1 VAAGI
6 AIGFF
11 TSAAAGILAALLMAP
26 FRELGRYFFVLNAGV
41 AFVLLCLAAPYRIS
55 SPGATYFGRVLAG
68 LAMTLV
74 IGYLAAL
81 LLLRG
86 GRSWSGLLASAAVA
100 ALVATA
106 TDGWLASGEGGPRWA
121 FGLNALG
128 AATLL
133 GSVTVGML
141 LGHWYLV
148 RTRLDVSH
156 LSTFAALFAIAIAVR
171 AVLLVIGLLGAGA
184 RFPAG
189 LASFLRL
196 TAVDRGFFFWQ
207 RVIFGIVGPAV
218 FAYMVRETARLRSTQ
233 SATGILYMAMIFV
246 VYGEFLARYLTVAGA
261 GPM

>member
-26 FRELGRYFFVLNAGV
+26 FRELGRFFFVLNAGV
-41 AFVLLCLAAPYRIS
+41 AFVLLCLAAPYRLS
-55 SPGATYFGRVLAG
+55 SPGATFVGRVLAG
-68 LAMTLV
+68 LAMILV
-74 IGYLAAL
+74 SGYLAAL
-81 LLLRG
+81 LLLRR
-86 GRSWSGLLASAAVA
+86 GRSWSGLLASAAA
-100 ALVATA
+100 TALVATA
-106 TDGWLASGEGGPRWA
+106 TDGWLAAGEGGPKWI
-121 FGLNALG
+121 FGVNALC
-128 AATLL
+128 AAGLI

-156 LSTFAALFAIAIAVR
+156 LSTFAGFFGIAIAAR
-171 AVLLVIGLLGAGA
+171 AALLLVGLVGAGA
-184 RFPAG
+184 RFPEG
-189 LASFLRL
+189 LEPFLRL

-207 RVIFGIVGPAV
+207 RVFFGILGPAA

>member
-1 VAAGI
+1 VSSGI
-6 AIGFF
+6 AVGLF
-11 TSAAAGILAALLMAP
+11 TSAAAGILAALLWAP
-26 FRELGRYFFVLNAGV
+26 FRELGRFFFVLNAGV
-41 AFVLLCLAAPYRIS
+41 SFVLLCLAAPYRLI
-55 SPGATYFGRVLAG
+55 SPGATLAG
-68 LAMTLV
+68 RMLAALAMALL

-86 GRSWSGLLASAAVA
+86 GRSWRGLLCAAAAA

-106 TDGWLASGEGGPRWA
+106 VDGWLAAGERGPKWA
-121 FGLNALG
+121 FGINALC
-128 AATLL
+128 AAALL

-156 LSTFAALFAIAIAVR
+156 LTTFSTLFGAALAAR
-171 AVLLVIGLLGAGA
+171 AALLLIGLAGMGALS
-184 RFPAG
+184 PAG
-189 LASFLRL
+189 PLSYFRA

-207 RVIFGIVGPAV
+207 RVLFGLLGPAA
-218 FAYMVRETARLRSTQ
+218 FAYMVRETTRLRSTQ

-246 VYGEFLARYLTVAGA
+246 IYGEFLARYLTLAGA